1 MVRKSCS
8 SYYHTDSSLGLYT
21 IRGEFM
27 RASRMLQ
34 TVGKSDILPSQVL
47 VDLCEEREEALV
59 PAPFTTGNRTPRPL
73 INPSLGPAL
82 PPTLHPP
89 PTLPI
94 SHNHSQTA
102 HMTPVASQQA
112 YSPTQSQSSILPSR
126 KVSDQISSPP
136 SGTYTR
142 RRQSSSHAQAL
153 SIALNVAQNERV
165 RNAHEEHLMYQ
176 HPQSHT
182 KPLGSAFWE
191 AENLV
196 SDESTRTDYGSSIPR
211 RASSGANVGP
221 AWLSRVHERKYA
233 PKHHL
238 KATIPNVSGPY
249 ADATSQGE
257 IGWPPV
263 PIPAPLRH
271 SPRLANAALHSRAS
285 SSAAA
290 VAAAATTANS
300 VNASPSQLIQKQ
312 ISANSNNELKMR
324 VPTFVTNGAGQQ
336 IKITPSTFTQPSESG
351 TPTNSPPLS
360 TTSTLSAPVTS
371 NAQPPRNGDDKDQT
385 VGLGLGFPSFP
396 QSQRYTFGQNTFVA
410 PNAPESLTTSAL
422 TLAGDVRVP
431 PPRMSARRWLR
442 LQKQA
447 AARNAPQNN
456 EASTSTTTT
465 RKMPSRSRSVPST
478 PRVSAK
484 TPRISSREFEKSV
497 SGGRTYSRIIPNATL
512 PLLNDKS
519 GDAANVDKNTPLFKP
534 NLTNGLD
541 EGFPALSNNMNQ
553 NQFRS
558 SSSLNNLYSASLQ
571 ASRKKQQQ
579 QPTPSIKT
587 SKEKR
592 RSASV
597 GSEGS
602 KGKSGNSKKKSSKDS
617 KPQHQRKHSS
627 QSSK

>member
-1 MVRKSCS
+1 
-8 SYYHTDSSLGLYT
+8 
-21 IRGEFM
+21 
-27 RASRMLQ
+27 MLQ
-34 TVGKSDILPSQVL
+34 TVGKTDVLPSQVL

-59 PAPFTTGNRTPRPL
+59 PAPFSSGNRTPRPL

-82 PPTLHPP
+82 PPTLHAP
-89 PTLPI
+89 PTLPPPI
-94 SHNHSQTA
+94 AQSHSQPT
-102 HMTPVASQQA
+102 HMTPVASHQS
-112 YSPTQSQSSILPSR
+112 YSPTQSHSSILPSR

-136 SGTYTR
+136 SHSAYPR

-153 SIALNVAQNERV
+153 SIALNVAQNERM

-196 SDESTRTDYGSSIPR
+196 SDESTRSDLSSSIPR

-249 ADATSQGE
+249 ADSTTHGE
-257 IGWPPV
+257 FGWPPV

-300 VNASPSQLIQKQ
+300 VNASPSQLMQKQ
-312 ISANSNNELKMR
+312 MAANNTNELKMR

-371 NAQPPRNGDDKDQT
+371 TAQPSRNAEDKEQPL
-385 VGLGLGFPSFP
+385 GLGLGFPSFP

-410 PNAPESLTTSAL
+410 PSAPESLTTSAL

-447 AARNAPQNN
+447 AARNAPQSHQDS
-456 EASTSTTTT
+456 AATTSTAP
-465 RKMPSRSRSVPST
+465 RKIPSRSRSVPST

-484 TPRISSREFEKSV
+484 TPRIPSREFEKSV

-512 PLLNDKS
+512 PLLNSRS
-519 GDAANVDKNTPLFKP
+519 GDASNVSEDTPPFKP
-534 NLTNGLD
+534 NLTTGLD
-541 EGFPALSNNMNQ
+541 EGFPALSSSSAAASNQ
-553 NQFRS
+553 NTQFRG
-558 SSSLNNLYSASLQ
+558 SSSLTNLYSASLV
-571 ASRKKQQQ
+571 ASRKQQQ
-579 QPTPSIKT
+579 QQQQQQASLPAPAPL

-602 KGKSGNSKKKSSKDS
+602 KGKGGSTSSSKKKGSKEN
-617 KPQHQRKHSS
+617 KTQHQRKHSS